1 MSGTRL
7 LLLDEPFEGVAPVL
21 ARRLAQVIGDLR
33 REGMA
38 VMLTESDLQHS
49 ERLVD
54 RVIAIDRGAIKA
66 VR

>member
-1 MSGTRL
+1 
-7 LLLDEPFEGVAPVL
+7 
-21 ARRLAQVIGDLR
+21 
-33 REGMA
+33 
-38 VMLTESDLQHS
+38 MLTESDLQHS